1 MNMPDKKIL
10 SELRTD
16 LLGRRRELIDS
27 RTEIA
32 DSYQELNQPERE
44 MEETAAKANL
54 SRGLDQL
61 DARDKELIQKIDD
74 ALLKMDEGR
83 YGLCEACGEPI
94 SIKRLDA
101 VPEAR
106 HCIRC
111 ARQRQSFESGEAE
124 ASPLALEEQEL
135 TDAEMQASI
144 EDALQNDGRV
154 DTEELEIR
162 CEAGVVNLDGLLPS
176 ERQRRILHET
186 IEDVLGF
193 DETVDNTTIDRQP
206 WERQERNRPP
216 EREKTDK
223 DIQMEGEDEE
233 VDVHTSLETGEPM
246 TPPDRILPEKE

>member
-1 MNMPDKKIL
+1 MNMLDEKIL

-27 RTEIA
+27 RREIA
-32 DSYQELNQPERE
+32 DAYQELNQPERE
-44 MEETAAKANL
+44 LEETAAKANL

-61 DARDKELIQKIDD
+61 DTRDKELIQKIDD

-83 YGLCEACGEPI
+83 YGLCDACGKPI
-94 SIKRLDA
+94 SIKRLRA
-101 VPEAR
+101 IPEAR
-106 HCIRC
+106 HCIGC
-111 ARQRQSFESGEAE
+111 AGQRQNFESGAAE
-124 ASPLALEEQEL
+124 ASSVALEEQEL
-135 TDAEMQASI
+135 TDAEMRESI

-176 ERQRRILHET
+176 ERERRILHEI

-193 DETVDNTTIDRQP
+193 DETVDNTAIDRQL

-216 EREKTDK
+216 EREKTAM
-223 DIQMEGEDEE
+223 DIRMEGEDEE
-233 VDVHTSLETGEPM
+233 VDAHTSLETGEPM
-246 TPPDRILPEKE
+246 TPPDRSYPEK